1 MAPAYASDCE
11 EASAANIGDTVECT
25 GVLMPRGWVEECIHC
40 KEVELPKV
48 RLNLTACDDELDAT
62 QNVYGAFR
70 AQCETHIVELEDLV
84 RKAAR
89 IERPW
94 YESNLL
100 WGIGGIVLGV
110 AGTYV
115 LVTKW

>member
-1 MAPAYASDCE
+1 
-11 EASAANIGDTVECT
+11 
-25 GVLMPRGWVEECIHC
+25 
-40 KEVELPKV
+40 
-48 RLNLTACDDELDAT
+48 
-62 QNVYGAFR
+62 
-70 AQCETHIVELEDLV
+70 QCETHVAELEDLV

-100 WGIGGIVLGV
+100 WGIGGVVLGA

>member
-1 MAPAYASDCE
+1 MAE
-11 EASAANIGDTVECT
+11 ECDKSTPVET
-25 GVLMPRGWVEECIHC
+25 GSVAGCDGLLVPGTWIEECIHL
-40 KEVELPKV
+40 KEVELPKLGV
-48 RLNLTACDDELDAT
+48 DYVACKDELEVT
-62 QNVYGAFR
+62 QEFYGAFR
-70 AQCETHIVELEDLV
+70 IQCETHVAELEDLV

-100 WGIGGIVLGV
+100 WGIGGIVLGA